1 VPAGERR
8 ARGMAAMA
16 AVFGPGVAVVAV
28 VGAAEGAV
36 VVGAAVV
43 VVVEGVPDGLLQA
56 ANPRADADTSTR
68 SVRMGRRDMEADPFG
83 RRAVPP

>member
-1 VPAGERR
+1 MRGLDGRVARSRR
-8 ARGMAAMA
+8 L
-16 AVFGPGVAVVAV
+16 PVVAV

-43 VVVEGVPDGLLQA
+43 VVVVEGVPDGLLQA
-56 ANPRADADTSTR
+56 ASPRADADSSTQ
-68 SVRMGRRDMEADPFG
+68 SGRMGRRDMEADPFG